1 VEYPDAERTVVA
13 LAGAT
18 CDFPVGSTTAVIG
31 RSGSGKSTLVTVLA
45 LLRRPTAGEVLF
57 DGRPTSTLSESG
69 RARTRRRIGMVFQ
82 SYQIDERRT
91 VRSNATFALP
101 WNPGTPRRRARQQA
115 ADLLGMLGIGDLA
128 HRRSSTLSGG
138 QRQRLAIARAMCFQP
153 ELLIADEPTGNL
165 DEETAEHVA
174 ADLFAVARQTRTTLV
189 VVTHDEAVAA
199 LADRRVVMHGGQLDL
214 DIGSDPS

>member
-1 VEYPDAERTVVA
+1 
-13 LAGAT
+13 
-18 CDFPVGSTTAVIG
+18 
-31 RSGSGKSTLVTVLA
+31 
-45 LLRRPTAGEVLF
+45 
-57 DGRPTSTLSESG
+57 
-69 RARTRRRIGMVFQ
+69 
-82 SYQIDERRT
+82 
-91 VRSNATFALP
+91 
-101 WNPGTPRRRARQQA
+101 
-115 ADLLGMLGIGDLA
+115 MLGIGDLA